1 MSARRSSGDELRKKA
16 EQKHRRK
23 GIAEA
28 APLYRQSALALL
40 ADGREHDAA
49 EMLQAA
55 LADDGQHHD
64 GSSQQQRDLR
74 KLAAETLAAI
84 HNMPAAISEYEEY
97 VKSGTP
103 EASTLRALAEL
114 YVTAG
119 KTNIAI
125 ERLRRAVERGI
136 GEGDIVEA
144 ATAAGRVAD
153 LMPESTDAAVQHV
166 VLLRNVADERLEKA
180 LDHLAALY
188 RAQEKLSQ
196 EVAVGEEL
204 LGIAPSRDDVRRRL
218 ASLYTRILEMDPHDD
233 AAWQGLRK
241 VDGELSEQLAVL
253 LMDELADKQTRTK
266 AS

>member
-1 MSARRSSGDELRKKA
+1 MSARRSTADELRKKA

-49 EMLQAA
+49 AMLQAA
-55 LADDGQHHD
+55 LSDDGNE
-64 GSSQQQRDLR
+64 SSSQQRDLR
-74 KLAAETLAAI
+74 KLAAETLASI

-153 LMPESTDAAVQHV
+153 LMPESTDAAVQQV
-166 VLLRNVADERLEKA
+166 VLLRNIADERLERA

-204 LGIAPSRDDVRRRL
+204 LAIAPSRDDVRHRL